1 MASILIIDNEHPI
14 RKDIYNFL
22 KRDGYSI
29 QTTNNGA
36 EGIQLAI
43 TNDFE
48 FVMIEQELSDND
60 GLKILQSIKRV
71 KPELVCF
78 IIADRPS
85 FEVAVESAN
94 LGACSYI
101 PKPLS
106 YEGLSFH
113 LSKGVKH
120 RQLFIEARNLRKER
134 YNNLQELSREKS
146 MFKTVLNA
154 INGGV
159 LVINTEGELVY
170 FNNASLV
177 NLNLENLG
185 PGEQILSKLP
195 QQIIKQVSE
204 YLLVKK
210 RTSKVSEIELEI
222 IPNNKLYIQSVC
234 SHIPRGSDKFSGVVL
249 ITRNITEKR
258 QLEQVKSQFVS
269 MVAHELKSPLV
280 AVEGFLQILQNDEI
294 KITDDKKKEFIQR
307 SYERVKSLFQLVNDL
322 LDISRIEQRDKYRE
336 LEEVNLADIIKSTIN
351 LFEIESKNKNLEVKI
366 EVQESLPFIKVEKEE
381 IARLVG
387 NLFSNAIKYN
397 KQNGSIIITL
407 SSDENYLNFTIAD
420 SGIGIRDIDKPKLF
434 QEFFR
439 ALNKQTRAVGGTGLG
454 LTISKRIVES
464 YHGKINFE
472 SEYGVGTK
480 FFVKLPIIKN

>member
-14 RKDIYNFL
+14 RKDIYDFL
-22 KRDGYSI
+22 KRDGYTI

-36 EGIQLAI
+36 EGVQLAI

-48 FVMIEQELSDND
+48 FVMIEQELSDNN
-60 GLKILQSIKRV
+60 GIKILQSIKRV
-71 KPELVCF
+71 KPEIVCF
-78 IIADRPS
+78 IIANEPS

-120 RQLFIEARNLRKER
+120 RQLFIEARKLRKER
-134 YNNLQELSREKS
+134 YNNLQELSLEKS

-159 LVINTEGELVY
+159 LVINTDGELVY

-177 NLNLENLG
+177 NLNLENLE
-185 PGEQILSKLP
+185 PGEQILPKLP

-222 IPNNKLYIQSVC
+222 IPKNKLYIQSVC

-258 QLEQVKSQFVS
+258 KLEQVKSQFVS

-307 SYERVKSLFQLVNDL
+307 SYERIKSLFQLVNDL
-322 LDISRIEQRDKYRE
+322 LDISKIEQREKYRE
-336 LEEVNLADIIKSTIN
+336 LEEVNLAEIIQSTIN
-351 LFEIESKNKNLEVKI
+351 LFEIESKNKNLEVKV
-366 EVQESLPFIKVEKEE
+366 EAEESLPLIKVEKEE

-397 KQNGSIIITL
+397 KQNGSIIIKL
-407 SSDENYLNFTIAD
+407 SSDENYLNFSISD
-420 SGIGIRDIDKPKLF
+420 NGIGIRNDDKHKLF

-439 ALNKQTRAVGGTGLG
+439 ALNKQTRAVSGTGLG